1 MSSDVPAYTYQQE
14 QKLLWQCFMKLLQST
29 LMFSAQGLKNVG
41 SEHVHARQDFSS
53 ADTITDYLSAGQTK
67 HSFLFLFSFCFIYE
81 KREEGKK
88 ITLLL

>member
-14 QKLLWQCFMKLLQST
+14 QKLLWQCFMKLLQPT

-41 SEHVHARQDFSS
+41 KEHMHAGQNFSS
-53 ADTITDYLSAGQTK
+53 ADTITDYFAAGRIKQ
-67 HSFLFLFSFCFIYE
+67 FPVLFSSCFLYK

-88 ITLLL
+88 